1 MADKERDLVPSEV
14 CVPAPELALEAL
26 LNVLERR
33 SLIRRG
39 EVREEIQRL
48 QRGIAN
54 RSSARGTG
62 SATGDRNERAGDRR
76 LKERFRP
83 AGAPGGGSV
92 PRSVALPPGQAGG
105 DAADVGAR
113 QDHERRPGQP
123 DGVYELTCRQCPAWR
138 VTVRGHQAAEST
150 AEEHRAMLGHSIR
163 MICLSPPAAEK
174 R

>member
-1 MADKERDLVPSEV
+1 MAGPERDPVRSEER
-14 CVPAPELALEAL
+14 VPAPEFALEAL

-33 SLIRRG
+33 SVIRRG

-62 SATGDRNERAGDRR
+62 RAAGDRNQRAGDRCMQ
-76 LKERFRP
+76 ERP
-83 AGAPGGGSV
+83 HVAGAPGGGSV
-92 PRSVALPPGQAGG
+92 PRSVALPAGPAAG
-105 DAADVGAR
+105 EAADVGAR
-113 QDHERRPGQP
+113 QDHDRRPGP
-123 DGVYELTCRQCPAWR
+123 RDGVYELSCRQCPAWR
-138 VTVRGHQAAEST
+138 VTVRGRQAAEST

-163 MICLSPPAAEK
+163 MICLSPPEAEK